1 MSQKSPCIE
10 DALRFLDSNRG
21 GLGPERRREDLLD
34 TLWQKTSLA
43 KTAGGILK
51 IVLDSLSERGYKGP
65 RVWARN
71 RDSYQLVAAADL
83 PEDLIR
89 QDLSFQV
96 NNRLLEELLTREHEF
111 AYLPDALNCDPL
123 ITGPFDPVNYV
134 LERHPNAR
142 TMLATSYYGFSENP
156 ALEDFKGL
164 LVLNYDPSDLGDIEI
179 DHSDGSISFRE
190 EQFLSRVVKFIISG
204 KVVNVMEQ
212 NRVRKTGLYDQYKF
226 HKDLSRFV
234 NDFYCPGT
242 SYGLMLIDI
251 DDFGK
256 FNTNHGHFAG
266 DQLIVEVGKVL
277 RAMENRNVRAY
288 HQGGDEFAIIA
299 RGDQG
304 YSMGLAQEFL
314 DSISGIHLPSC
325 ANPLTSSIGLAMNQN
340 GLRKGVEWGERADIA
355 LYRSKGMGKNQFAI
369 YNA

>member
-1 MSQKSPCIE
+1 MSPKDPCIE
-10 DALRFLDSNRG
+10 DTLRFLDRNRG

-51 IVLDSLSERGYKGP
+51 IVLDSLNERGYKGP

-71 RDSYQLVAAADL
+71 RDSYQLVAAANF
-83 PEDLIR
+83 PEALIR
-89 QDLSFQV
+89 QELSFQV

-142 TMLATSYYGFSENP
+142 TMLATSYSGFSENP
-156 ALEDFKGL
+156 ALANFKGL

-179 DHSDGSISFRE
+179 DHDDGSISFRE
-190 EQFLSRVVKFIISG
+190 EQFLSRVVKFIISD

-212 NRVRKTGLYDQYKF
+212 NRARKTGLYDQYKF

-234 NDFYCPGT
+234 DDFYCTNT

-251 DDFGK
+251 DDFK
-256 FNTNHGHFAG
+256 AFNTKHGHFVG
-266 DQLIVEVGKVL
+266 DQLIVEVGKIL
-277 RAMENRNVRAY
+277 RTMENKNVRAY
-288 HQGGDEFAIIA
+288 HQGGDEFAIIS
-299 RGDQG
+299 RGDPE
-304 YSMGLAQEFL
+304 YSMGLAQKFL
-314 DSISGIHLPSC
+314 DSIRGIPLPLD
-325 ANPLTSSIGLAMNQN
+325 ANPLTSSIGLAMTQN
-340 GLRKGVEWGERADIA
+340 GLRNGVEWGERADKA
-355 LYRSKGMGKNQFAI
+355 LYKAKDQGRNRFSF
-369 YNA
+369 